1 MIDYVFENYGCL
13 QFDIDGTRIHFYG
26 KDYKTNTEDYVI
38 IKSIYYK
45 DLLLN
50 ELFEFSSMTTDSDN
64 KLYKKLEN
72 VNYISFNGTWKL
84 TFTEDDIRKIL
95 KKKLT

>member
-13 QFDIDGTRIHFYG
+13 KSDIDGTKIYFYG

-38 IKSIYYK
+38 IKGIYYK

-64 KLYKKLEN
+64 KEYTKLEN
-72 VNYISFNGTWKL
+72 VNYISFNGTWELK
-84 TFTEDDIRKIL
+84 FTEDDIRKIL